1 MAALVFVDTNI
12 LVYAREAQ
20 DSVKRARAREWLEVL
35 WRDLRGRTS
44 MQVLTE
50 YYAVLTQGTK
60 CRVARESAW
69 DDVLELLE
77 WTIERAGPVPVLLE
91 RDNDVPDLSEL
102 LQELSV
108 LRELQARAVRRHAE
122 RHARSA

>member
-1 MAALVFVDTNI
+1 MAALVFVDTTI

-20 DSVKRARAREWLEVL
+20 DSDKRARAREWLEVL

-44 MQVLTE
+44 IQVLNE
-50 YYAVLTQGTK
+50 YYAVLTQGAK
-60 CRVARESAW
+60 YRVARESAW

-102 LQELSV
+102 LRELSV
-108 LRELQARAVRRHAE
+108 LRALQARALRRHAE